1 MTDAEKKCAWA
12 RRVNR
17 QWIVHHGLGQRAE
30 EWLRYLAK
38 VDEPRMNLAC
48 WMARAMCE
56 HRGDQE
62 DPKPWFYA
70 GLFSVA
76 TWDEAQNF
84 LIGYRLTGASVPA
97 LANDESM
104 KAWVQTLRPETRT
117 LLERLR
123 AGIHDCLSQA
133 S

>member
-1 MTDAEKKCAWA
+1 MTDAEKKCAWV

-30 EWLRYLAK
+30 EWMRYLEKA
-38 VDEPRMNLAC
+38 DPNRLHLAC
-48 WMARAMCE
+48 RMARAMCD
-56 HRGDQE
+56 HRCDQE

-76 TWDEAQNF
+76 TWDESQNF

-97 LANDESM
+97 LAEDDSM
-104 KAWVQTLRPETRT
+104 KMWVETLRPETRM
-117 LLERLR
+117 LLDRLR
-123 AGIHDCLSQA
+123 EGIRDCLSQSA
-133 S
+133 